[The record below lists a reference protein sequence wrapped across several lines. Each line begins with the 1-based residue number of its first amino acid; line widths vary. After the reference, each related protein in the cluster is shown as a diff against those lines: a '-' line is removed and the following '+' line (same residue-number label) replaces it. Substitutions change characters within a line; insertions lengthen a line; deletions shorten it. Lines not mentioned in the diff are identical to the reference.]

1 MTIYFLG
8 ENPEMPH
15 PVDLYVGARVRS
27 LRVLRGVSQTELAQK
42 IGNSFQQVQK
52 YETGSNRIS
61 ASKLHSISKILDVQ
75 PNYFFEGV
83 DDEKPETAKTNAS
96 LRAVRVGAYFENI
109 PSLEVKE
116 RLYSLIKAMASA
128 NRSTG

>member
-1 MTIYFLG
+1 
-8 ENPEMPH
+8 MPH

-27 LRVLRGVSQTELAQK
+27 LRVLRGVSQTELAEK

-75 PNYFFEGV
+75 PNYFFEGM
-83 DDEKPETAKTNAS
+83 DDEKKTDTDKTAAS

-109 PSLEVKE
+109 PNQEVKE
-116 RLYSLIKAMASA
+116 RLYSLIKAMAS
-128 NRSTG
+128 SKMSPG